1 MFADAVVNP
10 DAMVIKLIDTPVTFF
25 AMFACLLT
33 VTITILTVV
42 MVDNNLIYLLLLVLA
57 PFVSVNYSIGRVRT
71 GNQNCEKDHQK
82 C

>member
-10 DAMVIKLIDTPVTFF
+10 DAMVIKLINTPVTFF

-42 MVDNNLIYLLLLVLA
+42 MVDNNLIYLLLLV
-57 PFVSVNYSIGRVRT
+57 SICICKLLYRSG
-71 GNQNCEKDHQK
+71 
-82 C
+82 